1 MSPIAASAQS
11 FLPRILGT
19 DGAHMKHREY
29 NGIMLILVGRDGNNS
44 NVIMAVA
51 LCPTENAENYTWF
64 LQQCVNGGISFENL
78 PLFCDRG
85 GGIFGAAGQLG
96 IRSLV
101 HCTRH
106 LIGNMKN
113 RFKATFSIDLQNL
126 V

>member
-29 NGIMLILVGRDGNNS
+29 NGIMLILIGRDENNS
-44 NVIMAVA
+44 NVIVAVA
-51 LCPTENAENYTWF
+51 LRPTENAENYTWF
-64 LQQCVNGGISFENL
+64 LQQCINGGISFENL

-85 GGIFGAAGQLG
+85 SGILSAAGQLG

-101 HCTRH
+101 
-106 LIGNMKN
+106 L
-113 RFKATFSIDLQNL
+113 S
-126 V
+126 